1 MSAAKESQSMF
12 DLFRKKTNIKRPS
25 REIEQPAIGHLSG
38 ASGVG
43 PGRIESGPGDTV
55 ISINPDGQPIEASLS
70 LAESVMKNIVALSE
84 RARDLVAADALEAY
98 NSDWRFGERINDG
111 GIVEMF
117 EMRLKSKAEFCAS
130 LTLSMVQITGS
141 EHVTLRFACEG
152 FSSMRNF
159 CVTSLDGVYFND
171 VRVELQGR
179 DAPSMAPRA
188 SRSN

>member
-1 MSAAKESQSMF
+1 MF
-12 DLFRKKTNIKRPS
+12 DLFRKKNKVQRPS
-25 REIEQPAIGHLSG
+25 PEIEQAALGRLSG
-38 ASGVG
+38 ASGAV
-43 PGRIESGPGDTV
+43 PGRIESGHGDTV
-55 ISINPDGQPIEASLS
+55 VSINPDGQPIEASLS
-70 LAESVMKNIVALSE
+70 LAESVMKNIVALSD

-152 FSSMRNF
+152 LSAMRNF
-159 CVTSLDGVYFND
+159 CVTSLDGVDFND

-179 DAPSMAPRA
+179 DAPSMAHR
-188 SRSN
+188 STRSN